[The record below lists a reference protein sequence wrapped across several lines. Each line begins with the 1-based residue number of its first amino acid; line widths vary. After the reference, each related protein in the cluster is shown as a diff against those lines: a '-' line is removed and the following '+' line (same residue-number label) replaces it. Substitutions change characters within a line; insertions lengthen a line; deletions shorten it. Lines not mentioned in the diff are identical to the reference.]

1 MWYIYHGAGY
11 KEVVGT
17 LLQAVTSEEQ
27 LSRVLDGF
35 DIDGDTVC
43 NWCPSSVTYS
53 SLCIRYAL
61 RSMESLIMK
70 IACECFS

>member
-1 MWYIYHGAGY
+1 MLLLSFEMWYIYHGAGY

-43 NWCPSSVTYS
+43 N
-53 SLCIRYAL
+53 
-61 RSMESLIMK
+61 
-70 IACECFS
+70 